1 MILLIDNHDSF
12 TFNLYQY
19 FGEQGEK
26 IVVQRSDRIS
36 LENIRKL
43 NPAAI
48 VLSSGP
54 GRPDP
59 EGIYVDVVREFYQTV
74 PILGISFSH
83 LAIAYAFGAEIKE
96 ADQVMHGKISPLA
109 HTGRELFEGL
119 KSPINVVR
127 YHSFVIDKHSLPDC
141 FEVTG
146 TSMDDGEVMAIRHRQ
161 HSLFGLQFH
170 PESIETED
178 GKFILENFTKL
189 IRGGVT
195 K

>member
-1 MILLIDNHDSF
+1 
-12 TFNLYQY
+12 
-19 FGEQGEK
+19 
-26 IVVQRSDRIS
+26 
-36 LENIRKL
+36 
-43 NPAAI
+43 
-48 VLSSGP
+48 
-54 GRPDP
+54 
-59 EGIYVDVVREFYQTV
+59 
-74 PILGISFSH
+74 
-83 LAIAYAFGAEIKE
+83 
-96 ADQVMHGKISPLA
+96 MHGKISPLA

-189 IRGGVT
+189 IAGRSYKMRTVLERLSEGKSLNEQEMEEAMNLVFSEDITDSELGAFLIGLKT
-195 K
+195 KGETVEEIVGLVKALRKRAVPFKGIHPQRDG